1 MAAQINAHQRK
12 QRHRQQH
19 AFNHARVK
27 PRDGIGVGIKAA
39 LFGADMLG
47 NHVFQHT
54 QHLVVF
60 FGRADGQAQAV
71 LQQGMRAVQVFHQ
84 NFVVFERV
92 KRQRR
97 VGQAGGYKIGFA
109 GEHGYVFQL
118 RQRVS
123 NAGAFVFQ
131 RFYVLREHV
140 GMAQGEGGGD

>member
-1 MAAQINAHQRK
+1 MAAQINAHQRE
-12 QRHRQQH
+12 QHHRQQH
-19 AFNHARVK
+19 AFNHACVE

-39 LFGADMLG
+39 LFGADMVG
-47 NHVFQHT
+47 NHVCQHA

-60 FGRADGQAQAV
+60 LGRADGQAQAV

-84 NFVVFERV
+84 NLVVFERV

-97 VGQAGGYKIGFA
+97 IGQARSYKIGFA

-118 RQRVS
+118 RQRVG

-140 GMAQGEGGGD
+140 GMAQGEGGGG